1 MAITL
6 TESRLRQIIREEVR
20 LLGRKPRRS
29 IKESAWDSSGA
40 AADAMESILALA
52 RHSDFYDNRPTKEN
66 AMAIVDEVCDDLGS
80 ACPMSFRMEAVKQ
93 LMDNAGGVAAG
104 WSEFA
109 KKGY

>member
-1 MAITL
+1 MITM
-6 TESRLRQIIREEVR
+6 I
-20 LLGRKPRRS
+20 
-29 IKESAWDSSGA
+29 WDSSGA

-52 RHSDFYDNRPTKEN
+52 RNSDFYDNRPTKEN

-93 LMDNAGGVAAG
+93 LMDNAGGVAVG